1 MELPVPPLTPYLF
14 FADATAA
21 IAFYKNAFGASQ
33 DGISHL
39 MPGTERIMHAR
50 LLINGAMIMI
60 SDDFG
65 PSRGEI
71 AEDPIS
77 LGGSPIML
85 ALQLDD
91 AQAFWDR
98 AVAGGATVTMPLAKM
113 FWGDLYGQLTDP
125 FGHKWSVSQ
134 TMGVM
139 TDEDMQ
145 KAAEDAMAE
154 KGTLMGE
161 PAE

>member
-1 MELPVPPLTPYLF
+1 
-14 FADATAA
+14 
-21 IAFYKNAFGASQ
+21 
-33 DGISHL
+33 
-39 MPGTERIMHAR
+39 MHAR
-50 LLINGAMIMI
+50 LMINGAMIMI

-71 AEDPIS
+71 VEDPIA

-91 AQAFWDR
+91 TQAFWYR
-98 AVAGGATVTMPLAKM
+98 AVAAGATVAMPLAKM
-113 FWGDLYGQLTDP
+113 FWGDLYGQMTDP
-125 FGHKWSVSQ
+125 FGHKWSMSQ

-139 TDEDMQ
+139 KDEDMP
-145 KAAEDAMAE
+145 KAAETAMAE

-161 PAE
+161 PAQ